1 MNILSI
7 SYSCILTQLS
17 LFSYLRKRGKSEKL
31 NVRKHNF
38 PFLRVK
44 VLQKYFISI
53 NTWNYFKLTY
63 FQNKSHQNKREYPIS
78 SWETLWFLVSRMI
91 NKQNIFSSCIYSRS
105 LKCHDLVNGFYF
117 CRAHGVQIHVFSLLE
132 LSFLC
137 YCCEILNFFNWSKL

>member
-1 MNILSI
+1 MNILSKFHI
-7 SYSCILTQLS
+7 HVSSHSC
-17 LFSYLRKRGKSEKL
+17 LFSPICEKSGKSEKL

-105 LKCHDLVNGFYF
+105 LKCHANNDLVNGFYF
-117 CRAHGVQIHVFSLLE
+117 CRAHGCPNPRVFFARVIVPLLLLWNTE
-132 LSFLC
+132 LF
-137 YCCEILNFFNWSKL
+137 